1 MEGGGI
7 ECIRRDELEV
17 IRLIGEGGFA
27 TVFEVFHEQLS
38 SEESDPANVGRQLH
52 PKPHYAMKVVRQDLQ
67 DDKQLERKSASDLV
81 NEAKIL
87 SLLNHPNIVTL
98 RALPRTLGGKLEIQ
112 NDYFL
117 VLDLLTDTLSE
128 RIQRWKA
135 EYHEQQQQLL
145 PWKIDYAF
153 QMASALQYLHSN
165 HILFRDLKPEN
176 VGFKDQ
182 HSVQLFDFGLARQ
195 LSQSEKKLKTL
206 LSFDSGTS
214 VSSCDTT
221 SSQEETFKM
230 TRCGTQRYS
239 SPEAVLFG
247 RYCLKSDCYS
257 FGLVFWEML
266 MEMKPFHYMSPSVHK
281 ILVCERG
288 ERPPIEQSNIPCA
301 VVGILKQCWQEDICD
316 RLSMTEVCDRL
327 QVLLESTTIMIGTPN
342 SRFKCRVPVDMG
354 RTADGEGDLSCGNEM
369 GIEVAPIW
377 PPAYFQFDGS
387 YQMVSNNPLDSE
399 ASIKQ

>member
-1 MEGGGI
+1 MEKGGI
-7 ECIRRDELEV
+7 ECIRRDELKV

-27 TVFEVFHEQLS
+27 TVFEVSHEQLS
-38 SEESDPANVGRQLH
+38 SKESEPANGGRQPY
-52 PKPHYAMKVVRQDLQ
+52 PKPHYAMKVVRQGLQ
-67 DDKQLERKSASDLV
+67 DDKYLQRKSADDLV

-87 SLLNHPNIVTL
+87 SMLNHSNIVKL
-98 RALPRTLGGKLEIQ
+98 RALPRTFGGKLEIQ
-112 NDYFL
+112 NGYFL
-117 VLDLLTDTLSE
+117 LLDLLTDTLSE

-135 EYHEQQQQLL
+135 EENEQLL
-145 PWKIDYAF
+145 LFPWKIDYAF

-176 VGFKDQ
+176 VGFKNQ

-195 LSQSEKKLKTL
+195 LCQSGEKLKTL
-206 LSFDSGTS
+206 LSFDSGTP
-214 VSSCDTT
+214 VSSCDTV

-239 SPEAVLFG
+239 SPEAVLCG

-266 MEMKPFHYMSPSVHK
+266 MEMKPFHLIRPAVHK

-288 ERPPIEQSNIPCA
+288 ERPPTDQNKLPCA
-301 VVGILKQCWQEDICD
+301 IVGILTQCWEEDIRD

-327 QVLLESTTIMIGTPN
+327 QVLLESTTVMIGTPN
-342 SRFKCRVPVDMG
+342 SRFKCRVPVELG
-354 RTADGEGDLSCGNEM
+354 ITADGTGGRSFGNEM
-369 GIEVAPIW
+369 GIEVAPMW
-377 PPAYFQFDGS
+377 PPVCFEFDGGDPMAS
-387 YQMVSNNPLDSE
+387 SNAIDPE
-399 ASIKQ
+399 ASFEQ